1 MRDDDCAYKKMKR
14 DQKNRRWATGQ
25 SISHS
30 LINLVPKEKKE
41 NLFLIFPYSFSF
53 LLPAPVQLRTTI
65 EHIRARLYLYVNT
78 NAEAHFNTRSAIHT
92 HRDNEMQS
100 NHRPCSTDLIEK
112 KNVHSRCVRRAY
124 NTEEKKKKRISFA
137 HHRPGRSTTAFFL
150 PCVYRSLKSSSSS
163 AIFLFFFTTDENIKE
178 LKSPK

>member
-124 NTEEKKKKRISFA
+124 NTEEKKKKGFHLRIIVQADPQQHFSCLVCIGA
-137 HHRPGRSTTAFFL
+137 WNPRRRRPFFYFFSRL
-150 PCVYRSLKSSSSS
+150 TKILKS
-163 AIFLFFFTTDENIKE
+163 
-178 LKSPK
+178 